1 MDLFDDP
8 STGEMAASPRG
19 RRTRDRAQEV
29 GAAVQPAEVSA
40 LAASLPAEVHLGTSS
55 WNFPGWKGLV
65 WDGDYPDSQLS
76 KKGIGAYALHPLL
89 RTVSLD
95 RSFYR
100 PLSAI
105 QYAAYAAAVP
115 ELFRFVVKA
124 PSLVTDSVLRGPDGQ
139 SLQANPAFLNADL
152 AINEFV
158 RPALEGLGTRI
169 GALVFQ
175 LGPLPARWLASTPE
189 LLSRIATLLTALP
202 RIQDVAPH
210 AVVAIEV
217 RNPQLLT
224 PEFVSV
230 LRAAGATYCLGLHAK
245 MPPIEAQLPVL
256 RALWPAALVCRW
268 NLHRKHGGYG
278 YQQAKNLYEPFDRLQ
293 DPDPETRDVLARV
306 IAATASAGF
315 HSFVTI
321 NNKAEGCAP
330 LSVLELTKAVLSK
343 LKNGTGENV
352 TNQSPHI
359 G

>member
-1 MDLFDDP
+1 MQ
-8 STGEMAASPRG
+8 A
-19 RRTRDRAQEV
+19 
-29 GAAVQPAEVSA
+29 AEVHE
-40 LAASLPAEVHLGTSS
+40 LTAALPAKVHLGTSS

-65 WDGDYPDSQLS
+65 WDGEYADSQLS
-76 KKGIGAYALHPLL
+76 KQGIGAYALHPLF

-115 ELFRFVVKA
+115 ESFRFVVKA

-139 SLQANPAFLNADL
+139 GLQANTAFLSPEL
-152 AINEFV
+152 AISEFV
-158 RPALEGLGTRI
+158 QPALEGLGSRI

-175 LGPLPARWLASTPE
+175 LGPLSARWLASMPE
-189 LLSRIATLLTALP
+189 LLNRIAAMLAALP
-202 RIQDVAPH
+202 RIQDIAPD

-217 RNPQLLT
+217 RNAQFLT

-230 LRAAGATYCLGLHAK
+230 LKAAGATYCLGLHAK

-278 YQQAKNLYEPFDRLQ
+278 YQQAKNLYEPFDRLA
-293 DPDPETRDVLARV
+293 DPDLETRDVLARV

-330 LSVLELTKAVLSK
+330 LSVLELTKAILSK
-343 LKNGTGENV
+343 LERTTAENV
-352 TNQSPHI
+352 TNQSAHI
-359 G
+359 DRN